1 MSATKP
7 LTGTRKL
14 SATREA
20 QLMICLMFFG
30 AAWLKADFQLFAVGV
45 LGVTG
50 NLGLFAWSN
59 AKVHATGSEAKPTV
73 TA

>member
-1 MSATKP
+1 MSTQP
-7 LTGTRKL
+7 TTGNRKF

-20 QLMICLMFFG
+20 QLMVCLMFVV

-50 NLGLFAWSN
+50 NLGLFSWAN
-59 AKVHATGSEAKPTV
+59 AKVHATTGEAVKPTA